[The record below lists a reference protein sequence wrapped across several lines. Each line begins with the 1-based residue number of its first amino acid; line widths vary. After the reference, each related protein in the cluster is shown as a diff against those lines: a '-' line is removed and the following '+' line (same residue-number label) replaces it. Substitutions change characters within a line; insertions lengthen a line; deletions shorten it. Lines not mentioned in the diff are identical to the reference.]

1 MILYTQSNNEGVQ
14 RVINADGNYAF
25 LMESNSIQYQ
35 IGKALF
41 RDSRKQVESN
51 LVHLIAH
58 SGDNTERLYWR
69 SFIFFVFYL
78 ERHCDLIQVGGLLDS
93 KGYGIAFTPG
103 TRAHRKSNHSEFNI
117 FFQLSL

>member
-41 RDSRKQVESN
+41 KDSRKQVESN

-58 SGDNTERLYWR
+58 SGDNTERLYW
-69 SFIFFVFYL
+69 
-78 ERHCDLIQVGGLLDS
+78 
-93 KGYGIAFTPG
+93 
-103 TRAHRKSNHSEFNI
+103 
-117 FFQLSL
+117 